1 MLSWQFSCSYTD
13 MSSKRKEIP
22 DDEEMNNQFY
32 CRYYVGHKGRFGHEF
47 LEFEIRNDGRVRYAN
62 NSNYKSDLM
71 IRKEVFVSPLIVE
84 QFKKIVASSGLNSE
98 QTDTDW
104 PEPDR
109 DGSQE
114 LEIVFNDGKE
124 VLLKTKKLGS
134 MSQVNSSKDPKGLG
148 NFYYLIQDLKC
159 LVFSI
164 INLHFRVK
172 PV

>member
-1 MLSWQFSCSYTD
+1 
-13 MSSKRKEIP
+13 MSSKRNKPNE
-22 DDEEMNNQFY
+22 DEEMKSSKFY

-47 LEFEIRNDGRVRYAN
+47 LEFEVRHDGRVRYAN

-71 IRKEVFVSPLIVE
+71 IRKEVYVNFLVVD
-84 QFKKIVASSGLNSE
+84 QFKQIVASSGISKQSDE
-98 QTDTDW
+98 SW

-109 DGSQE
+109 EGTQE
-114 LEIVFNDGKE
+114 LEIFFDDGE
-124 VLLKTKKLGS
+124 ELLLNTKKIGS
-134 MSQVNSSKDPKGLG
+134 MSEVNSSEDPQGLG
-148 NFYYLIQDLKC
+148 KFYYLVQDLKC